1 MVELKNNYKE
11 LKPMLCVNE
20 MISYLKNKN
29 IKFNY
34 ISESDALKYLKD
46 NNNYYNLTS
55 YKHNFLKYPSP
66 AGKFE
71 GKYQDLDFAYLKDL
85 SIIDYRVRL
94 VLFKMIIN
102 IEYYLKM
109 KILNTI
115 ENIDEE
121 DGYRIVNLYLDNDF
135 NSDKFQKKLHNSI
148 FKKVGSEYYQKIF
161 SKYDI
166 DKDKKLENIP
176 IWEFLEIITFGELV
190 NFYDFYTTEY
200 GLREENKDVYILRN
214 IVKLRNAVAHNSCIL
229 SDLVSKTNNYPV
241 PYKVANY
248 LKDCGVVK
256 ETRNKKMSNSRIR
269 QITYTL
275 YMFNEIVTSDGI
287 KENVRKDINEL
298 FYERIIYHKEY
309 YTNNELLKSV
319 YSFFDKIIQK
329 NYKENIDNSLT

>member
-1 MVELKNNYKE
+1 MVELEDKSL
-11 LKPMLCVNE
+11 LKPMLFVDE

-34 ISESDALKYLKD
+34 ISENDALKYLKS

-55 YKHNFLKYPSP
+55 YKHNFEKYMFD
-66 AGKFE
+66 GRFVD
-71 GKYQDLDFAYLKDL
+71 KYIDLDFAYLKDL

-102 IEYYLKM
+102 IEHYLKM

-121 DGYRIVNLYLDNDF
+121 DGYRIVNLYLDKDF
-135 NSDKFQKKLHNSI
+135 NSDKFPKKLHNSI

-190 NFYDFYTTEY
+190 NFYEFYTKEY
-200 GLREENKDVYILRN
+200 GLREERKDVYILRD

-229 SDLVSKTNNYPV
+229 SDLGNKNNNYPIS
-241 PYKVANY
+241 YKIINFLEFCDV
-248 LKDCGVVK
+248 GK
-256 ETRNKKMSNSRIR
+256 EMRIKKLSNSRIK

-275 YMFNEIVTSDGI
+275 YMFNKIVTSDGI
-287 KENVRKDINEL
+287 KENVINEINDL
-298 FYERIIYHKEY
+298 FYNRIIYHKE
-309 YTNNELLKSV
+309 
-319 YSFFDKIIQK
+319 
-329 NYKENIDNSLT
+329 

>member
-29 IKFNY
+29 IKFDY

-135 NSDKFQKKLHNSI
+135 NSDKFPKKLHNSI

-200 GLREENKDVYILRN
+200 GLREENKDVYILRD